1 MVHEGGEG
9 ANKAGNFAIHKKVT
23 RNVDVTFFKK
33 KKITDKTKCLFNGN
47 ELVEYLKKKNSFYDL
62 HLVRVCENVA
72 NSTGKYTS
80 RALY

>member
-47 ELVEYLKKKNSFYDL
+47 ELVEY
-62 HLVRVCENVA
+62 
-72 NSTGKYTS
+72 
-80 RALY
+80 